1 VLLSPFGFLDH
12 PSDAPV
18 LVDAREERIW
28 TQDEL
33 SAAVQSFS
41 DRLQS
46 GRRELVFCLCGSD
59 VASVIGYLGAVR
71 ARHAVALLAVAAPAH
86 LTEALIDRY
95 RPAFVVGPGRDATI
109 PTIRT
114 APAGSSP
121 AVADELGVLLST
133 SGTTGSPKLVRLS
146 YRNVAANAASIV
158 EYLGIERQ
166 ERAILSLPI
175 HYSYGLSVL
184 HSHLAIGASLVLT
197 SHSIIRREF
206 WRDASRWSATSF
218 AGVPYSYVMLERTGL
233 LREMLPE
240 TMHTLT
246 VAGGRLDPS
255 SVIAVH
261 DLISVRGGRL
271 FVMYGQ
277 TEATARISYVPP
289 EALPDKAHTIGVPIP
304 RGRLTVRSEGEEI
317 AEPDV
322 EGELV
327 YSGPNVMLG
336 YAEHPGHLAFGDQL
350 QGELHTGDLGSFDED
365 GFFRVTGRM
374 KRIAKITGLRINLDE
389 IEAAASIYGP
399 VAAVDAGE
407 RILIFRPT
415 GAQIAGE
422 DLRRELAHRF
432 GLNSRAFAVRE
443 IERLPIAPS
452 GKLDYET
459 LVRND
464 AG

>member
-1 VLLSPFGFLDH
+1 MFPSPFGFLDH
-12 PSDAPV
+12 PTDAPV
-18 LVDAREERIW
+18 LVDATDDRIW

-33 SAAVQSFS
+33 SASVRNFS
-41 DRLQS
+41 ERLQS
-46 GRRELVFCLCGSD
+46 DRRELVFCMCGQD

-71 ARHAVALLAVAAPAH
+71 AGHAVALLAAAAPAH
-86 LTEALIDRY
+86 LTEALIERY
-95 RPAFVVGPGRDATI
+95 RPAFVVGSGTGATI
-109 PTIRT
+109 PAIRA
-114 APAGSSP
+114 APAGTP
-121 AVADELGVLLST
+121 PPVADELGVLLST

-146 YRNVAANAASIV
+146 HRNIAANAASIV
-158 EYLGIERQ
+158 EYLAIDGH

-184 HSHLAIGASLVLT
+184 HSHLAIGASVVLT

-206 WRDASRWSATSF
+206 WMDASRWGATSF

-233 LREMLPE
+233 LREMLPK
-240 TMHTLT
+240 TMKTLT
-246 VAGGRLDPS
+246 VAGGRLAPD
-255 SVIAVH
+255 SVIDVH
-261 DLISVRGGRL
+261 DLIAARGGRL

-289 EALPDKAHTIGVPIP
+289 DALPEKAHTIGIPIP
-304 RGRLTVRSEGEEI
+304 RGRLTIHAGSEEI
-317 AEPDV
+317 AEPGV

-336 YAEHPGHLAFGDQL
+336 YAEHPEDLVLGDQL

-374 KRIAKITGLRINLDE
+374 KRIAKITGLRVNLDE
-389 IEAAASIYGP
+389 IEAAASAYGP

-407 RILIFRPT
+407 RILLFRPP
-415 GAQIAGE
+415 GAQIIAE
-422 DLRRELAHRF
+422 DLRRLLARRF
-432 GLNSRAFAVRE
+432 GLNSRAFSVRE
-443 IERLPIAPS
+443 IERLPVAPS

-459 LVRND
+459 LVRRD